1 MGEVSHKHYCTDA
14 YLGCFFSSVEL
25 LTRMFEMSSLQFTS
39 SWSMSLALKLLSV
52 HQAVL
57 HFSKLFRFKWRDEKT
72 FQLTVH
78 GNPALVART
87 AEVGNFPDI
96 GIHCKKN
103 ENSVKGIFFCLL
115 SSWITLFI
123 TTNNGISNSAE
134 ETSLTNLSTI
144 LAVLHDYLVLP
155 RKAMQKYRYWK
166 QTSLKLIIS
175 I

>member
-1 MGEVSHKHYCTDA
+1 MGEVSHKYYCTEA
-14 YLGCFFSSVEL
+14 YLACFFSSVEL

-57 HFSKLFRFKWRDEKT
+57 HFSKLFRFKWRDQKT

-103 ENSVKGIFFCLL
+103 ENSVKSIFFCLL
-115 SSWITLFI
+115 SSWITLLLQI
-123 TTNNGISNSAE
+123 TAYLIQQKKH
-134 ETSLTNLSTI
+134 SLTILSTI
-144 LAVLHDYLVLP
+144 LAVLHDYLVPP
-155 RKAMQKYRYWK
+155 RKTMQKYRYWK